1 MMENDGTY
9 VENAGKS
16 IGEHILL
23 REHKSQSNKNMTKIG
38 VRNIS
43 AILFTPRNQEL
54 NEWFSIATFD
64 SQRLC

>member
-1 MMENDGTY
+1 MMENDRTY
-9 VENAGKS
+9 VANAGKS

-38 VRNIS
+38 MRNIS

-54 NEWFSIATFD
+54 NE
-64 SQRLC
+64 